1 MTKQL
6 RNYSILGAIA
16 ACLST
21 VSAAA
26 AVEIYKADP
35 NHSSVNFKI
44 RHVFSPV
51 PGTFRI
57 FDATIAYDRENPAN
71 NSVEATIEVSSVD
84 TYNNKRDKHL
94 LTEDFFNEPV
104 FPDMTFVSTHWEPA
118 GTDRFAVTGDL
129 TIFSTTKEVVLDV
142 HLMGSGPN
150 QRGVFLTGWR
160 ATTLLDRTD
169 FGIKHGRSTVGDE
182 VSVEIFVEARRQ

>member
-1 MTKQL
+1 MIKQL

-35 NHSSVNFKI
+35 NHSSVNFKV
-44 RHVFSPV
+44 RHFFSPV

-57 FDATIAYDRENPAN
+57 FDATIAFDRENAAN

-84 TYNNKRDKHL
+84 TNNTKRDKHL
-94 LTEDFFNEPV
+94 LNEDFFNEPV
-104 FPDMTFVSTHWEPA
+104 FPKMTFVSTQWKPA
-118 GTDRFAVTGDL
+118 GEDKFAVTGDL
-129 TIFSTTKEVVLDV
+129 TILSITKEVVLDV
-142 HLMGSGPN
+142 QLMGAGPN
-150 QRGVFLTGWR
+150 HRGVFLTGWQ
-160 ATTLLDRTD
+160 AETSLDRTD
-169 FGIKHGRSTVGDE
+169 FGITYGRSTVGDE
-182 VSVEIFVEARRQ
+182 VSVEIFIEARRQ